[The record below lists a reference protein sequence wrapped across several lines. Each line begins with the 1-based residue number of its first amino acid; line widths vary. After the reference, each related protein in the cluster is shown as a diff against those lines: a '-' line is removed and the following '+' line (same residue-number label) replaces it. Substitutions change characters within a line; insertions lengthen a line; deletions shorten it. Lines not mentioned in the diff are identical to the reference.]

1 MTVTGSSGSNPEHV
15 DYEMLLFILAYKLG
29 FMSTTS
35 GLRNYGR
42 KVKLE
47 RDRGDYRF
55 KDDRDMSRCFFVKS
69 RAPQVK
75 VTSNPPQDIRLF
87 ASLGSL
93 DGDESG
99 PASCLV

>member
-1 MTVTGSSGSNPEHV
+1 
-15 DYEMLLFILAYKLG
+15 MLLFILAYKLG

-42 KVKLE
+42 KVNLVS
-47 RDRGDYRF
+47 DSGDYRF
-55 KDDRDMSRCFFVKS
+55 KDGRDMSRCFFVKY

-87 ASLGSL
+87 ASFESL
-93 DGDESG
+93 DRDESD